1 MFLWKYLGLLNH
13 FNSKLNLS
21 VWLSLNNVFCKK
33 VKNKAEISINK
44 ISWSSCLIYN
54 VLKIFNFSSNN
65 KWIRHVCFN
74 MSHIWDKIQGAID
87 MFLIFQWNA
96 PYVNVLPPGN
106 KMVSWE
112 YYFQYSYYNYTY
124 TGLLEYVD
132 EQCY

>member
-1 MFLWKYLGLLNH
+1 MSFKSRSSLYVQLN
-13 FNSKLNLS
+13 SYS
-21 VWLSLNNVFCKK
+21 WLSNVCFFENIWVFYIISTVISWTFLCDYPYTMYSAKK

-44 ISWSSCLIYN
+44 LSWSSCLIYN

-87 MFLIFQWNA
+87 MFLIFLWNA

-112 YYFQYSYYNYTY
+112 
-124 TGLLEYVD
+124 
-132 EQCY
+132 